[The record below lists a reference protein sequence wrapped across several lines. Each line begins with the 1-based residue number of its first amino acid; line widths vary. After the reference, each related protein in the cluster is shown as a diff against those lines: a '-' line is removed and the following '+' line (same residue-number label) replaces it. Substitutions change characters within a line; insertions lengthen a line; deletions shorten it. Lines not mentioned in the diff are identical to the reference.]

1 MQQIAT
7 TIAES
12 TPQPTPVPRPADGSP
27 NVVVIV
33 LDDVGFAQLEP
44 FGSDIA
50 MPAISRLAA
59 EGLRYRNHHVTAMCS
74 PTRAAMLTGQN
85 HHAVG
90 MGFLPEVP
98 IGFPGYNARIP
109 PRAVAFP
116 RLLRDAGYSTFAVGK
131 WHLTPRWEVSASGP
145 FTQWPLGLGFERY
158 YGFLAGDA
166 NQYAPELVSDN
177 HHIGPPGDW
186 RDGYHL
192 TEDLT
197 DQALRLIQDAQ
208 QATPGKPF
216 LLWFATG
223 AQHAPHQAPTEWI
236 ERFRGH
242 FDAGWDVWRD
252 AVFAR
257 QVAAGIVPPGTT
269 ASGRP
274 DWVTPWADLD
284 GDRRRLF
291 ARLMEVYAGFLA
303 HTDAQIAR
311 LLGGLD
317 TMGLSENTIVLACS
331 DNGASAEGGPH
342 GSINEMRFTHD
353 RTDDIAETIARIDD
367 LGGPRSYEHY
377 PWGWAWAGNT
387 PFKLWK
393 RFTWLGGVRTPLIV
407 RWPAGIASGEA
418 GGIRGQFCHAVDLA
432 PTILDVTGVER
443 PDVIDGVDQRPF
455 DGASI
460 RATFD
465 DADAPAPRT
474 SQYFELLGSRAMY
487 LDGWKATTDHVGS
500 QITVEKELVTG
511 SNSFPDDTWHLYHVD
526 DDFAEVTDLAADEPT
541 RLAELERAWWVAA
554 GENQV
559 LPLDDTFTG
568 RALAMDGNPWPAGFS
583 ARYRPG
589 GSPVAEDF
597 LPPMGPGF
605 TLVADIDVATTDHH
619 GIIAALGDWNSGWGI
634 WTHQGRVTAHIRL
647 FSDPFELSGPDPIGP
662 GRHQV
667 ALEYRRRPD
676 GGGPVRLFVD
686 DVCVDELDLPIDLPF
701 RWQIGG
707 AGLRLG
713 HDAGLP
719 LSDAAHPPF
728 PFTGRIHHVDLESH
742 ALSPPDMDDTHLHRL
757 LARE

>member
-1 MQQIAT
+1 MQQIST

-12 TPQPTPVPRPADGSP
+12 TNRPYQAVKPSADAP

-44 FGSDIA
+44 FGSGIP
-50 MPAISRLAA
+50 MPAVSALAA
-59 EGLRYRNHHVTAMCS
+59 DGLRYRNHHVTAMCS

-109 PRAVAFP
+109 RRAIALP

-131 WHLTPRWEVSASGP
+131 WHLAPRWEVSASGP

-166 NQYAPELVSDN
+166 NQYAPELVADN

-192 TEDLT
+192 TEDLC
-197 DQALRLIQDAQ
+197 DQALRMVTDAR

-223 AQHAPHQAPTEWI
+223 AQHAPHQAPAEWI
-236 ERFRGH
+236 ERFRGA
-242 FDAGWDVWRD
+242 FDDGWDAWR
-252 AVFAR
+252 AR
-257 QVAAGIVPPGTT
+257 VVKRQRSLGVIPPDTVP
-269 ASGRP
+269 SERP
-274 DWVTPWADLD
+274 EWVTPWADLD
-284 GDRRRLF
+284 ADRRRLF

-303 HTDAQIAR
+303 HTDAQIGR
-311 LLGGLD
+311 LLAGLE
-317 TMGLSENTIVLACS
+317 TLGCGENTLVMLCS

-353 RTDDIAETIARIDD
+353 RLDDVTETIARIDD

-407 RWPAGIASGEA
+407 RWPRRIGVDHAGAV
-418 GGIRGQFCHAVDLA
+418 RGQFCHAVDLL
-432 PTILDVTGVER
+432 PTVLDAAGVDR
-443 PDVIDGVDQRPF
+443 PDVVDGIAQREL

-460 RATFD
+460 VPTFS
-465 DADAPAPRT
+465 DADAPSPRS

-487 LDGWKATTDHVGS
+487 LDGWKATTDHVGA
-500 QITVEKELVTG
+500 QITVERELVTG
-511 SNSFPDDTWHLYHVD
+511 SHRFADDVWHLYHLT
-526 DDFAEVTDLAADEPT
+526 DDFAEVRDLAAEYPEKV
-541 RLAELERAWWVAA
+541 AELEHAWWAAA
-554 GENQV
+554 GVNDV
-559 LPLDDTFTG
+559 LPLDDTFIG
-568 RALAMDGNPWPAGFS
+568 RSIVLDPNPWPSGFS
-583 ARYRPG
+583 ARYLPG
-589 GSPVAEDF
+589 GGPVAEDF

-605 TLVADIDVATTDHH
+605 TLVADIGCPDGAVT
-619 GIIAALGDWNSGWGI
+619 GVVAALGDWNNGWALCL
-634 WTHQGRVTAHIRL
+634 HEGRPVVHINLFGRAHDASASEPL
-647 FSDPFELSGPDPIGP
+647 NPGPHEIA
-662 GRHQV
+662 V
-667 ALEYRRRPD
+667 EYRRSRD
-676 GGGPVRLFVD
+676 GGGDVRLFCD
-686 DVCVDELDLPIDLPF
+686 DEPVAGFTLEDDLPF

-707 AGLRLG
+707 AGMRIG
-713 HDAGLP
+713 ADAGLP
-719 LSDAAHPPF
+719 VSSDYEVPAT
-728 PFTGRIHHVDLESH
+728 FTGSITGVELQSH
-742 ALSPPDMDDTHLHRL
+742 ALNPPDLDDAHLHRL
-757 LARE
+757 IARE